1 MTLEDMTNVA
11 VETQRLAEHRQQFPA
26 LQNKLYFNYG
36 GQGPL
41 SQPALDAIQ
50 SAYTKIQDIGPFTSA
65 ANQWVTQQVEETRG
79 AIATELKVAPS
90 TITLTDSVSTG
101 CNIAL
106 WGIIWKPGDHLL
118 LSDCEHPSVIATAQ
132 QLQRRFGIE
141 FSTCPIMETL
151 NAGNPIT
158 AVLEHLRPQTKML
171 GISHVLWNTG
181 QVLPLQT
188 IIQGCRQQNPE
199 ILILVDAAQS
209 VGVLPLSLAEL
220 DVDCYAFTGHK
231 WWCGPDG
238 LGGLYISPRA
248 LERLEPTYM
257 GWRGVTVNASGY
269 PVEWKPDGRRFEIA
283 TSAYPLFTGLTAAL
297 QYQQQWGA
305 SEDRYRRMLQLSRKL
320 WQQVSQIPGIQCLR
334 SEPPEAGLVSFQC
347 SGIQHQQLVQALERH
362 QMMVRLIA
370 DPHCVRACV
379 HYLTLESEIDQLTT
393 QLSQLVRTQ

>member
-1 MTLEDMTNVA
+1 MIHSSAKTQTLE
-11 VETQRLAEHRQQFPA
+11 EHRQQFPA

-50 SAYTKIQDIGPFTSA
+50 AAYIKVQEIGPFTGAS
-65 ANQWVTQQVEETRG
+65 NSWITQQVEGARD
-79 AIATELKVAPS
+79 AIATELNVAPS

-106 WGIIWKPGDHLL
+106 WGINWKAGDHLL
-118 LSDCEHPSVIATAQ
+118 LSDCEHPSVLATAQ

-141 FSTCPIMETL
+141 FSTCPILETL
-151 NAGNPIT
+151 NAGNPIA

-181 QVLPLQT
+181 QVLPLQSL
-188 IIQGCRQQNPE
+188 IQACRQHNPE

-238 LGGLYISPRA
+238 LGGLYTSPRA

-257 GWRGVTVNASGY
+257 GWRGVTVSPSGY
-269 PVEWKPDGRRFEIA
+269 PTGWKPDGRRFEIA
-283 TSAYPLFTGLTAAL
+283 TSAYPLFVGLTAAL
-297 QYQQQWGA
+297 KQQQQWGTA
-305 SEDRYRRMLQLSRKL
+305 KDRYQRILRLSQKL
-320 WQQVSQIPGIQCLR
+320 WQQMSQIPNIHCLR
-334 SEPPEAGLVSFQC
+334 STPPESGLISFQYAEN
-347 SGIQHQQLVQALERH
+347 QALVKELERR
-362 QMMVRLIA
+362 QTMVRLIA
-370 DPHCVRACV
+370 DPQCVRACV
-379 HYLTLESEIDQLTT
+379 HYLTLDSEIDQLTT
-393 QLSQLVRTQ
+393 QISQIVSTR